1 MKDIPYQEITE
12 GNIRAVKDTE
22 LFGGP
27 NMWRLH
33 IKTNNGWFEDVQ
45 WMNVHSIQRFFTTK
59 LPVYQ
64 EVSSIKYQLE
74 K

>member
-1 MKDIPYQEITE
+1 MSNIPYQEVIE
-12 GNIRAVKDTE
+12 DNIKAVKDTE

-33 IKTNNGWFEDVQ
+33 IKTNNGWFESVQ
-45 WMNVHSIQRFFTTK
+45 WMDVHSIQRLFSAK

-64 EVSSIKYQLE
+64 EISSTKYQLE
-74 K
+74 R